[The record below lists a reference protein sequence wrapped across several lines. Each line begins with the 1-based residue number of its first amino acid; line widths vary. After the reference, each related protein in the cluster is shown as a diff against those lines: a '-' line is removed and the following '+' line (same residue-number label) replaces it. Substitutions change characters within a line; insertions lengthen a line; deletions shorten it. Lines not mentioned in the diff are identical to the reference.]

1 ALRFNGTTD
10 HATAASAV
18 HTGQAFT
25 VSAWVRPTS
34 LAKNISVISQAG
46 SQGNGFNLY
55 YSTAYKRW
63 IFGRHISDTADSD
76 IVRAMASSER
86 PATVNKWVHLAGS
99 YDPVARKFTL
109 YVDGEEQG
117 SATVT
122 DVWNATKGL
131 NIGRAQY
138 GADWSDAFAGDID
151 DVRLVPGLLS
161 GTEVFRL
168 ANN

>member
-1 ALRFNGTTD
+1 M
-10 HATAASAV
+10 
-18 HTGQAFT
+18 
-25 VSAWVRPTS
+25 RPTS
-34 LAKNISVISQAG
+34 LDKNISVISQAG

-76 IVRAMASSER
+76 VVRAMAASER
-86 PATVNKWVHLAGS
+86 PATVNQWVHLAGT

-109 YVDGEEQG
+109 FVDGEEQG

-131 NIGRAQY
+131 NIGRAQP
-138 GADWSDAFAGDID
+138 GWWVARTARPRSRSRPRTRRSHSVGRRRS
-151 DVRLVPGLLS
+151 VRCVAPGRRARGRATS
-161 GTEVFRL
+161 PSWAARRTRRRV
-168 ANN
+168 